1 MWYCVRYV
9 CVPQFLHKQGSLT
22 VDAEQRAAT
31 GRSVDMRRRLLL
43 NDCTASYSSVP
54 LVEVLLSC
62 HIYPPTLSVKRLA
75 CRLRSTHPALRC
87 MGCASSALVAGACG
101 AVRLTLCGTGARAD
115 HRAAVQ
121 VPAILQDRVQC
132 HQPKPGTG
140 AASVPRKRVPGSW
153 STERPTNVRKT
164 WI

>member
-1 MWYCVRYV
+1 M
-9 CVPQFLHKQGSLT
+9 
-22 VDAEQRAAT
+22 
-31 GRSVDMRRRLLL
+31 DMHMRRLLL

-87 MGCASSALVAGACG
+87 MGCVSSVLVAGACG

-121 VPAILQDRVQC
+121 VPAILQDRVQR

-140 AASVPRKRVPGSW
+140 AAAVPLQACPWLMVHQMPDKRAQNMDLNVVRLGS
-153 STERPTNVRKT
+153 
-164 WI
+164 